1 MFKAIFW
8 ITFLCIFTHY
18 ADKIAYNEQRF
29 ANTGCVKLVE
39 ENSCG
44 KQVPDP
50 PLERFVAF
58 LSDFATDDSIVGSR
72 LN

>member
-1 MFKAIFW
+1 MFKGIFW
-8 ITFLCIFTHY
+8 ITFLCIFIHY
-18 ADKIAYNEQRF
+18 ADKIAYNEQRL
-29 ANTGCVKLVE
+29 AYQGCVKLLG
-39 ENSCG
+39 ENSCE